1 MSAVQAAPEK
11 VEWFNYHL
19 REMEPKDST
28 AYRELMA
35 SSPDTTADFHRW
47 GNRLGIAGTDGLVMN
62 GSVARQPM
70 GAAQFTAL
78 PFRTARIVDRR

>member
-1 MSAVQAAPEK
+1 MAATVIEIPGHATIAAPIA
-11 VEWFNYHL
+11 
-19 REMEPKDST
+19 T
-28 AYRELMA
+28 A

-47 GNRLGIAGTDGLVMN
+47 GKRLGMAGTDGPGGVVMK
-62 GSVARQPM
+62 GSVARQPL